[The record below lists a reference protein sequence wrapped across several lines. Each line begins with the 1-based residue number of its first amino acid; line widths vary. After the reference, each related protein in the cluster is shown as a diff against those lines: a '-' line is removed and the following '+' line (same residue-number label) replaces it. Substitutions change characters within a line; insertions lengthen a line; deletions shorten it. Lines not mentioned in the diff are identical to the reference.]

1 MYAPLGLPAKYKPI
15 QSVEVA
21 EAIPFHA
28 AVSVPPA
35 GDAGWARSQAGRC
48 ATRNR
53 KTTAGAQLRKAI
65 IRE

>member
-35 GDAGWARSQAGRC
+35 GTLVGLAVRLG
-48 ATRNR
+48 
-53 KTTAGAQLRKAI
+53 GALPVTVKLLLALS
-65 IRE
+65 